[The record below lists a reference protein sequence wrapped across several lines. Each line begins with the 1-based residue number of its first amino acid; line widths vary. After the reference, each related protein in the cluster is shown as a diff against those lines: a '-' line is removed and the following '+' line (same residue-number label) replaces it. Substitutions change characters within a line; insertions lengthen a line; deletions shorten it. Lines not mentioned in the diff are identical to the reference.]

1 MESKED
7 NITIEPMKNIFYTG
21 IGSNYAQGNQY
32 CYYTYD
38 EFMKIMN
45 DINNEDHPK
54 IDDFENYRKDD
65 LDKFVKFSGAMYL
78 NDFTK
83 SSIF

>member
-7 NITIEPMKNIFYTG
+7 NITMEPMKNIFYTG

-54 IDDFENYRKDD
+54 IDDFENYTKDD

-78 NDFTK
+78 NDFTNSK
-83 SSIF
+83 IF

>member
-7 NITIEPMKNIFYTG
+7 NITMEPMKNIFYTG
-21 IGSNYAQGNQY
+21 IGSNYTQGNQY
-32 CYYTYD
+32 CYYTCD

-54 IDDFENYRKDD
+54 IDDFENYTKDN
-65 LDKFVKFSGAMYL
+65 LDKFVKISGAMYL
-78 NDFTK
+78 NDFTNSK
-83 SSIF
+83 IF